1 MRVPHRRVFAA
12 TVLAAVL
19 GLASH
24 APAQSPGNLGT
35 VVITMKGTLVRDKR
49 AADAV
54 GWGGISFGFTGDDVR
69 TLRWFGVVHASLFGG
84 NTFDAKA
91 AVFRTHYVPALT
103 AIGPPELAR
112 KLATLPEGTRVQVEG
127 VVDRRSRTILLD
139 VVQPLE

>member
-1 MRVPHRRVFAA
+1 MTISRHTICAI
-12 TVLAAVL
+12 AVVASL
-19 GLASH
+19 GLAAH
-24 APAQSPGNLGT
+24 GTAQPGGDTGT
-35 VVITMKGTLVRDKR
+35 IVITMKGTLVRDKR

-54 GWGGISFGFTGDDVR
+54 GWGGISFGFTGGDVR
-69 TLRWFGVVHASLFGG
+69 TLRWFGVVHASLFGS

-103 AIGPPELAR
+103 AIGPPDLAR
-112 KLATLPEGTRVQVEG
+112 RLATIPEGTRVQVDG